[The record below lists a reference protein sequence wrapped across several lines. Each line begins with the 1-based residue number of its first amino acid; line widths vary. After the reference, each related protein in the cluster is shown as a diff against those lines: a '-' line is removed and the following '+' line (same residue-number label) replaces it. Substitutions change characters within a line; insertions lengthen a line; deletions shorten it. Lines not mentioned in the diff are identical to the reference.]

1 MTAFVNQVEQNTKHQ
16 LKSAKTLP
24 WMNSE
29 AILNSSSAKN
39 SPKAD
44 VRSSSSHKKSSSSSR
59 SSVSGGDHREKS
71 REKSQKHHEKA
82 KINSNSDMIKVME
95 MSSAAALEPTIPA
108 VVPPPPPERSSQ
120 KFRENENSTVAAV
133 VAASRKP
140 SATSNSSANSREI
153 EINKPQFYF
162 GQTMTDVVKKSS
174 IGKMHALKKD
184 MTIILFHT
192 CLVFLRKYYR
202 SNFTLVL

>member
-1 MTAFVNQVEQNTKHQ
+1 
-16 LKSAKTLP
+16 
-24 WMNSE
+24 MNSE

-71 REKSQKHHEKA
+71 REKNQKHHEKA
-82 KINSNSDMIKVME
+82 KINSDMIKVME
-95 MSSAAALEPTIPA
+95 MSSAVALEPTIPA

-174 IGKMHALKKD
+174 IGNGYQTAIDKVKQNEALTHPKQHEKL
-184 MTIILFHT
+184 MQQRLKIS
-192 CLVFLRKYYR
+192 
-202 SNFTLVL
+202 SNQSPSSPTSSSDTNPS

>member
-16 LKSAKTLP
+16 LKSAKPLP

-39 SPKAD
+39 SPKVE
-44 VRSSSSHKKSSSSSR
+44 VRNSSSSSHKKSSSSNSGR
-59 SSVSGGDHREKS
+59 SSVSGGGDHREKS

-82 KINSNSDMIKVME
+82 KINNSNGDMIKIME
-95 MSSAAALEPTIPA
+95 MSAAMEVPVPVVAAA
-108 VVPPPPPERSSQ
+108 VVPPPPPERSSH
-120 KFRENENSTVAAV
+120 KFRENENSAVAAV

-140 SATSNSSANSREI
+140 SATSVSSAANSREI
-153 EINKPQFYF
+153 ENNKPSFYF

-174 IGKMHALKKD
+174 VGKISICLKK
-184 MTIILFHT
+184 I
-192 CLVFLRKYYR
+192 
-202 SNFTLVL
+202 